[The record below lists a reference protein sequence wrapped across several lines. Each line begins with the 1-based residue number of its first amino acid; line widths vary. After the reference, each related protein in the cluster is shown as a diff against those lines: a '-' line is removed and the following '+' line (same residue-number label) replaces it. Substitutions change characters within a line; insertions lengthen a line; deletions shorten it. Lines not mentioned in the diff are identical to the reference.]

1 LSKLL
6 DKRAVLAACL
16 ACLAAGWAWT
26 RIASADAERRHP
38 SGGRMVDADGV
49 PLRLME
55 RGSGPPAVFV
65 HGAWGGPEDWDSTV
79 APLVEHKLRCLM
91 LERPGH
97 GWSGD
102 STPEAGTPLEQARL
116 LRAAARAVGADRP
129 LLVGFSYGG
138 SVCAAWAACWPD
150 EVAGVV
156 LVNPALYRWE
166 GIESASFSLASLPL
180 VGDLGVPA
188 FAMPAGLVLSG
199 PSLSKVF
206 APESPTPGF
215 ESSPWRR
222 SLRPPD
228 FRANIRDLRRLKS
241 SLGIQSSAYGRI
253 KAPVRLIAGLGDQ
266 VTWAD
271 FHCGRMAR
279 EVAGVRVL
287 FVEGA
292 GHQLVYTRAD
302 VVAREIVELVETGE

>member
-1 LSKLL
+1 VL
-6 DKRAVLAACL
+6 DKRAALLVGL
-16 ACLAAGWAWT
+16 ACLAGGWTWT
-26 RIASADAERRHP
+26 RFASADAERRHP
-38 SGGRMVDADGV
+38 MAGRMVDADGV

-55 RGSGPPAVFV
+55 RGSGPPAIFV

-79 APLVEHKLRCLM
+79 APLVEHRLRCLM
-91 LERPGH
+91 FERPGH

-102 STPEAGTPLEQARL
+102 STPGAGTPLEQARL
-116 LRAAARAVGADRP
+116 LRAAARAVDAERP

-138 SVCAAWAACWPD
+138 SVCAAWASNWPD

-180 VGDLGVPA
+180 VGDLGVPT

-199 PSLSKVF
+199 PSLSKAF
-206 APESPTPGF
+206 TPESPTDSF
-215 ESSPWRR
+215 EFSPWRR
-222 SLRPPD
+222 SLRPAD

-241 SLGIQSSAYGRI
+241 SLGIQSSNYSRI
-253 KAPVRLIAGLGDQ
+253 KAPVRLVAGLGDQ
-266 VTWAD
+266 VTWPD

-279 EVAGVRVL
+279 EVAGVGVR

-292 GHQLVYTRAD
+292 GHQLVYTRAE
-302 VVAREIVELVETGE
+302 VVAREIVDMVEAGE

>member
-1 LSKLL
+1 ML
-6 DKRAVLAACL
+6 DNRAVLVVGL
-16 ACLAAGWAWT
+16 ACLAAGGAWT
-26 RIASADAERRHP
+26 RVASADAERRHP
-38 SGGRMVDADGV
+38 PAGRMVDADGV

-55 RGSGPPAVFV
+55 RGSGTPAVFV

-102 STPEAGTPLEQARL
+102 SSPGAGTPLEQARL
-116 LRAAARAVGADRP
+116 LRAAARSVGAERP

-138 SVCAAWAACWPD
+138 SVCAAWASCWPD

-180 VGDLGVPA
+180 VGDLGIPTL
-188 FAMPAGLVLSG
+188 AMPAGLALSDA
-199 PSLSKVF
+199 SLSKVF
-206 APESPTPGF
+206 SPEMPTDNF
-215 ESSPWRR
+215 ERSPWRR
-222 SLRPPD
+222 SLRPAD

-241 SLGIQSSAYGRI
+241 SLGIQSGAYQRI
-253 KAPVRLIAGLGDQ
+253 VAPVRLVAGLGDQ

-279 EVAGVRVL
+279 EVEGVRVT

-292 GHQLVYTRAD
+292 GHQLVYTRAE
-302 VVAREIVELVETGE
+302 VVAREIVELIEMGR

>member
-1 LSKLL
+1 ML
-6 DKRAVLAACL
+6 DSRAVFVVGL

-26 RIASADAERRHP
+26 RAASADAEERHP
-38 SGGRMVDADGV
+38 SVGRMVVADGV

-55 RGSGPPAVFV
+55 RGSGKPAVFV

-79 APLVEHKLRCLM
+79 VPLVEHKLRCLM

-102 STPEAGTPLEQARL
+102 SSPGAGTPLEQARL
-116 LRAAARAVGADRP
+116 LRAAARAVGAERP

-166 GIESASFSLASLPL
+166 GIESPSFSLASLPL
-180 VGDLGVPA
+180 VGDLGVPTL
-188 FAMPAGLVLSG
+188 AMPAGLALSDA
-199 PSLSKVF
+199 SLSKVF
-206 APESPTPGF
+206 SPEAPTDGF
-215 ESSPWRR
+215 EQSPWRR
-222 SLRPPD
+222 SLRPAD

-241 SLGIQSSAYGRI
+241 SLGIQSSTYGRI
-253 KAPVRLIAGLGDQ
+253 VAPVRLVAGLGDQ

-271 FHCGRMAR
+271 FHSGRMAR
-279 EVAGVRVL
+279 ELAGVRVT

-292 GHQLVYTRAD
+292 GHQLVYTRAE
-302 VVAREIVELVETGE
+302 VVAREIVELVETGR